1 VDYISIKSRLVMKV
15 DIERIYQEYITL
27 QRAHV
32 VKSEELDE
40 IVRRYQ
46 LESEPVKKNL
56 QQLEQEMEAYKK
68 KYIPSV
74 SIAEV
79 LNKKTGIKYL
89 KASVRYFVEGE
100 TKRRTS
106 AVHLGKLSDFPMGK
120 LDPSLEAIA
129 QLKAMELIINKK
141 GEVKKN

>member
-1 VDYISIKSRLVMKV
+1 MNKDV
-15 DIERIYQEYITL
+15 EEIYDEYIAL

-32 VKSEELDE
+32 VKTQELEE

-46 LESEPVKKNL
+46 LESEPVKKDL

-89 KASVRYFVEGE
+89 KASVRYFVDGDA
-100 TKRRTS
+100 KRRTS
-106 AVHLGKLSDFPMGK
+106 AVHLGKLSDFPLGK
-120 LDPSLEAIA
+120 LDTSLEAMA
-129 QLKAMELIINKK
+129 QLKAMELIIKKK
-141 GEVKKN
+141 GGVKK

>member
-1 VDYISIKSRLVMKV
+1 MNKDV
-15 DIERIYQEYITL
+15 EEIYDEYIAL

-32 VKSEELDE
+32 VKTQELEE

-46 LESEPVKKNL
+46 LESEPVKKDL
-56 QQLEQEMEAYKK
+56 QQLVQEMEAYKK

-89 KASVRYFVEGE
+89 KASVRYFVDGDA
-100 TKRRTS
+100 KRRTS
-106 AVHLGKLSDFPMGK
+106 AVHLGKLSDFPLGK
-120 LDPSLEAIA
+120 LDTSLEAMA
-129 QLKAMELIINKK
+129 QLKAMELIIKKK
-141 GEVKKN
+141 GGVKK

>member
-1 VDYISIKSRLVMKV
+1 MKKDV
-15 DIERIYQEYITL
+15 KEIYDEYIAL
-27 QRAHV
+27 QNAHV
-32 VKSEELDE
+32 VKTQELEE

-46 LESEPVKKNL
+46 LESEPVKKDL

-89 KASVRYFVEGE
+89 KASVRYFVDGDA
-100 TKRRTS
+100 KRRTS
-106 AVHLGKLSDFPMGK
+106 AVHLGKLSDFPLGK
-120 LDPSLEAIA
+120 LDESLEAMA
-129 QLKAMELIINKK
+129 QLKAMELIIKKKDGGKNK
-141 GEVKKN
+141 

>member
-1 VDYISIKSRLVMKV
+1 MNKDV
-15 DIERIYQEYITL
+15 EEIYDEYIAL

-32 VKSEELDE
+32 VKTQELEE

-46 LESEPVKKNL
+46 LESEPVKKVL

-89 KASVRYFVEGE
+89 KASVRYFVDGDA
-100 TKRRTS
+100 KRRTS
-106 AVHLGKLSDFPMGK
+106 AVHLGKLSDFPLGK
-120 LDPSLEAIA
+120 LDTSLEAMA
-129 QLKAMELIINKK
+129 QLKAMELIIKKK
-141 GEVKKN
+141 GGVKK

>member
-1 VDYISIKSRLVMKV
+1 MNKDV
-15 DIERIYQEYITL
+15 EEIYDEYIAL

-32 VKSEELDE
+32 VKTQELEE

-46 LESEPVKKNL
+46 LESEPVKKDL

-89 KASVRYFVEGE
+89 KASVRYFVDGDA
-100 TKRRTS
+100 KRRTS

-120 LDPSLEAIA
+120 LDPSLEAMA
-129 QLKAMELIINKK
+129 QLKAMELIIKKK
-141 GEVKKN
+141 GGVKK

>member
-1 VDYISIKSRLVMKV
+1 MNKDV
-15 DIERIYQEYITL
+15 EEIYDEYIAL

-32 VKSEELDE
+32 VKTQELEE

-46 LESEPVKKNL
+46 LESEPVKKDL
-56 QQLEQEMEAYKK
+56 QQLVQEMEAYKK

-120 LDPSLEAIA
+120 LDPSLEAMA

-141 GEVKKN
+141 DEAKK

>member
-1 VDYISIKSRLVMKV
+1 MNKDV
-15 DIERIYQEYITL
+15 EEIYDEYIAL

-32 VKSEELDE
+32 VKTQELEE

-46 LESEPVKKNL
+46 LESEPVKKDL
-56 QQLEQEMEAYKK
+56 QQLVQEMEAYKK

-89 KASVRYFVEGE
+89 KASVRYFVDGDA
-100 TKRRTS
+100 KRRTS
-106 AVHLGKLSDFPMGK
+106 AVHLGKLSDFPLGK
-120 LDPSLEAIA
+120 LDTSLEAMA
-129 QLKAMELIINKK
+129 QLKAMELIIKKK
-141 GEVKKN
+141 GGLKK

>member
-1 VDYISIKSRLVMKV
+1 MNKDV
-15 DIERIYQEYITL
+15 EEIYDEYIAL
-27 QRAHV
+27 QNAHV
-32 VKSEELDE
+32 VKTQELEE

-46 LESEPVKKNL
+46 LESEPVKKDL

-89 KASVRYFVEGE
+89 KASVRYFVDGDA
-100 TKRRTS
+100 KRRTS
-106 AVHLGKLSDFPMGK
+106 AVHLGKLSDFPLGK
-120 LDPSLEAIA
+120 LDESLEAMA
-129 QLKAMELIINKK
+129 QLKAMELIIKK
-141 GEVKKN
+141 KDGGKK